1 MSEEVKVK
9 RKRNNPRDM
18 NGPDCQIV
26 VKATRNNTT
35 HALKLNPGD
44 NTRITNCGLEIFN
57 LPRIDLN
64 DADQV
69 HERIGQFFEIYG
81 RYDLKPS
88 ISGLA
93 LALNGISRNTL
104 WAMAHGAPTG
114 GCGYEAAVP
123 REVADEVKKTYSLL
137 ESMWISTM
145 DSGKVNPV
153 TGIFLAKNYYGFQD
167 KQEYVVQPKAQDAGD
182 YSEDD
187 LKKRYL
193 PAQHEYLPN
202 PDSEE

>member
-9 RKRNNPRDM
+9 RKRNNSRDM

-193 PAQHEYLPN
+193 PAQHEYLPTT
-202 PDSEE
+202 DSEE

>member
-1 MSEEVKVK
+1 MSEDIKVK

-35 HALKLNPGD
+35 HALGLNPGD

-69 HERIGQFFEIYG
+69 HERIGRFFEIYG
-81 RYDLKPS
+81 QYDLKPS

-104 WAMAHGAPTG
+104 WAIAHGAPTG

-123 REVADEVKKTYSLL
+123 REVADEVKKTYALL
-137 ESMWISTM
+137 ESMWISNM

-193 PAQHEYLPN
+193 PAQHEYLPG
-202 PDSEE
+202 PDARE

>member
-1 MSEEVKVK
+1 MSEETKVK

-18 NGPDCQIV
+18 NGPDCQIL

-44 NTRITNCGLEIFN
+44 NTRITNCGLELFN
-57 LPRIDLN
+57 LPRIDLD

-104 WAMAHGAPTG
+104 WAIAHGAPTG
-114 GCGYEAAVP
+114 GGKS
-123 REVADEVKKTYSLL
+123 EVRCPPEVTDEVKKTYSLL

-193 PAQHEYLPN
+193 PAQHEYLPT

>member
-26 VKATRNNTT
+26 VKANNRNTT
-35 HALKLNPGD
+35 HALGLNPGD
-44 NTRITNCGLEIFN
+44 NTRITNCSLEVFN

-64 DADQV
+64 DVDQV

-93 LALNGISRNTL
+93 LALNGISRQTL
-104 WAMAHGAPTG
+104 WAMAHDAPTG
-114 GCGYEAAVP
+114 SHPYGSALP
-123 REVADEVKKTYSLL
+123 REVSDEIKKTYALL
-137 ESMWISTM
+137 ESMWISNM

-167 KQEYVVQPKAQDAGD
+167 KQDYVVQAKPQDAGD